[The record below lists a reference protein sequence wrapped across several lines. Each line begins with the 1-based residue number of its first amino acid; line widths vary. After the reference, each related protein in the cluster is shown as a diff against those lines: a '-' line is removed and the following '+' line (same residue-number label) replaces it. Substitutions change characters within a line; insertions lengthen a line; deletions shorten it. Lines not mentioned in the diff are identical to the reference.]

1 MYSVARRGQSA
12 DASSRVLNDV
22 TLAFG
27 VYVTHP
33 SKGGDISRWIVCLG
47 WNAAETVSVAPNGWL
62 NRVRNPVSSARAKA
76 SLTGIPT

>member
-12 DASSRVLNDV
+12 AARLRVLVDV

-27 VYVTHP
+27 AYVAHP
-33 SKGGDISRWIVCLG
+33 PRGGDISRWIVCLG
-47 WNAAETVSVAPNGWL
+47 WNAAEKVSVAPNGRL

-76 SLTGIPT
+76 GLTGIPT